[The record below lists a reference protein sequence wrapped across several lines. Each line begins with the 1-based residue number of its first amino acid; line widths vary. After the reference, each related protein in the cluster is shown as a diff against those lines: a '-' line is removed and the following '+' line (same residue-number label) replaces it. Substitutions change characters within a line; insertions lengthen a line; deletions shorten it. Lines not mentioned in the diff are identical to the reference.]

1 VQRNFK
7 EGQPG
12 SSANRASMSEV
23 LYICHMMICVYIY
36 IVMVMVM
43 VMAIVLVVIVMV
55 MIMVIYIILYNIYIY
70 NGLEWYTP
78 GPCSDGF
85 VNSGG
90 PRADW
95 QIVTFRCNQNLC

>member
-1 VQRNFK
+1 
-7 EGQPG
+7 
-12 SSANRASMSEV
+12 MS
-23 LYICHMMICVYIY
+23 YDDMCVY

-55 MIMVIYIILYNIYIY
+55 MIMVIYIILYYIY